1 MPLITRTRKAS
12 FPVALFLVACVVLPV
27 GLIFHLRKL
36 PPSVQILGALFDV
49 GYIAWVVIERR
60 VTFGTAREAKS
71 ASDRGTLQF
80 YGIARVFTMLAAL
93 FALPTWQIRGP
104 WLVCT
109 FVVFV
114 GGVALRLNAIQ
125 RLGRFYSHQVRSV
138 DAHKVIQDGPYQ
150 RIRHPAYAGMLI
162 AHAGVVGFFCN
173 PLSCAGLLGLFVPAV
188 VLRILVEER
197 MLLREVSGYAAYA
210 RTRKRLIPAV
220 W

>member
-1 MPLITRTRKAS
+1 MAVLTRTRRAS
-12 FPVALFLVACVVLPV
+12 FPVVLFLVAFIVLPV
-27 GLIFHLRKL
+27 GLTFLLRKL
-36 PPSVQILGALFDV
+36 SPSAQILGVLFGV
-49 GYIAWVVIERR
+49 GYIAWIVIERR
-60 VTFGTAREAKS
+60 VTFGTAREPKS

-80 YGIARVFTMLAAL
+80 YGIARVVTMLAAL
-93 FALPTWQIRGP
+93 FALPTWQIQGP

-114 GGVALRLNAIQ
+114 AGVALRLNAIQ
-125 RLGRFYSHQVRSV
+125 HLGRFYSHQVRSL
-138 DAHKVIQDGPYQ
+138 DAHQVIQDGPYQ

-173 PLSCAGLLGLFVPAV
+173 PFSCASLLGLFVPAV
-188 VLRILVEER
+188 ILRIVIEEQ

-210 RTRKRLIPAV
+210 RTRKRLIPVV

>member
-1 MPLITRTRKAS
+1 MAVLARTRKAS
-12 FPVALFLVACVVLPV
+12 FPMVLFLVAFIVLPV
-27 GLIFHLRKL
+27 GLTFLLRKL
-36 PPSVQILGALFDV
+36 SPSAQILGVLFGV

-60 VTFGTAREAKS
+60 VTFGTARESKS
-71 ASDRGTLQF
+71 PSDRGTLQF
-80 YGIARVFTMLAAL
+80 YGIARVVTMLAAL
-93 FALPTWQIRGP
+93 FVLPTWQIQGP

-114 GGVALRLNAIQ
+114 AGVALRLNAIQ
-125 RLGRFYSHQVRSV
+125 HLGRFYSHQVRSV
-138 DAHKVIQDGPYQ
+138 DAHQVIQDGPYQ

-173 PLSCAGLLGLFVPAV
+173 PISCASLLGLFVPAV
-188 VLRILVEER
+188 ILRIVIEEQ

-210 RTRKRLIPAV
+210 RTRKRLIPVV